1 MPPMP
6 PMVPI
11 APSAP
16 PPPPC
21 FKVFAGTTCE
31 AQGLQRITSANECTQ
46 AIQFNNNAI
55 GKAGYGAPSSVSYS
69 FMAGGCLTQCYSG
82 YTGFFCGYYNA
93 LSTSNVV
100 SGNSRVHCT
109 CRPISALDKLASK
122 LSALEAPDVVPKPHA
137 NRRSSHPSRPS
148 TANILQPVAA
158 GTATGVAAISIAG
171 QVDAERESVQ
181 QVNKHLERRA
191 AAMELEAKRQ
201 ARLMQPLKKAA
212 QKETPPTDDPHLCPD
227 SDPDCMQ
234 PELLRRR
241 AV

>member
-1 MPPMP
+1 
-6 PMVPI
+6 
-11 APSAP
+11 
-16 PPPPC
+16 
-21 FKVFAGTTCE
+21 
-31 AQGLQRITSANECTQ
+31 
-46 AIQFNNNAI
+46 
-55 GKAGYGAPSSVSYS
+55 
-69 FMAGGCLTQCYSG
+69 
-82 YTGFFCGYYNA
+82 
-93 LSTSNVV
+93 VV

-234 PELLRRR
+234 PELQLEAKRQARLMQPLKKAAQKETPPTDDPHLCPDSDPDCMQPELLRRR